1 MRTPRGFRHLL
12 LGSGFTAMTM
22 LAGCADSVPTEMRTP
37 DEAVTAKVAVAPTA
51 ADVVLALGGGG
62 VFKRPVL
69 ANESG
74 YLTSEFWDNPSD
86 DVGKCNIGFY
96 AVGTMGAACLNQAQP
111 PKSYA
116 NRGGYADGAYWT
128 KPKPGED
135 DPAAFMFSGD
145 YAYLVTLKG
154 SYASET
160 HKLGWFT
167 IDAAGNRIR
176 HEVPAFGAK
185 NINSTVLI
193 PRGVRW
199 GLYIENGDPTTP
211 IDYSDATGDIH
222 DPGVEPVQQF
232 ALFANADASSF
243 LVGIEDNPED
253 GVIVLG
259 DDDFNDDI
267 LAVQPLGGTF
277 VIGDVE
283 AHGLGSVVNFWGAQ
297 WWKNNF
303 MSGPVSNG
311 VASFKGYAS
320 ESDDVCGGVWSSRPG
335 NSSNP
340 PDVLPANVL
349 VIVTSTVVKRGPDI
363 SGNIR
368 ELLIVKQDGGYGPNP
383 GHAGNGPVTKV
394 LCPPN

>member
-1 MRTPRGFRHLL
+1 MAGGL
-12 LGSGFTAMTM
+12 TALTM
-22 LAGCADSVPTEMRTP
+22 LAACSPDSAPTGTVSPSEGVSAKA
-37 DEAVTAKVAVAPTA
+37 AVTATA

-62 VFKRPVL
+62 VFNSPVL

-74 YLTSEFWDNPSD
+74 YLTTEFWDNPSD
-86 DVGKCNIGFY
+86 DAGKCNIGFY
-96 AVGTMGAACLNQAQP
+96 AVGSIAAGCLNQAQS
-111 PKSYA
+111 PKSYN
-116 NRGGYADGAYWT
+116 NRGGYADGSYWA
-128 KPKPGED
+128 KPLPGEF

-145 YAYLVTLKG
+145 FAYLVTLKG

-167 IDAAGNRIR
+167 IDAGGNRIR
-176 HEVPAFGAK
+176 HDLPAFGAK
-185 NINSTVLI
+185 SINSTVLI
-193 PRGVRW
+193 PRGTRW
-199 GLYIENGDPTTP
+199 GIYIENGDPTTP

-222 DPGVEPVQQF
+222 HPSTEPVQQF

-259 DDDFNDDI
+259 DDDFNDYI
-267 LAVQPLGGTF
+267 LSVQPLGATF

-283 AHGLGSVVNFWGAQ
+283 AHGLGSNVNFWGAQ

-311 VASFKGYAS
+311 VASFKGYAV
-320 ESDDVCGGVWSSRPG
+320 EADVVCGGVWSSRPG

-340 PDVLPANVL
+340 PSVIPDNVL
-349 VIVTSTVVKRGPDI
+349 VIVTSTVLKSGPDI
-363 SGNIR
+363 SGNIK

-383 GHAGNGPVTKV
+383 GHAGNGPVTQII
-394 LCPPN
+394 CP